1 MYQALETFIPD
12 VDVCQEWTLNVD
24 LGMKTEWV
32 LTLRELADVHVGVVQ
47 AGAKL
52 EIEQV
57 TFVRVCVRVTMCMY
71 TYTYIHT
78 CMYMYIYIYI
88 YIHIRMCIC
97 VNITH
102 KDASE

>member
-1 MYQALETFIPD
+1 VYQALETLMPD
-12 VDVCQEWTLNVD
+12 VDVCQEWTLNAD

-57 TFVRVCVRVTMCMY
+57 AFVRVCVRVNMCVC
-71 TYTYIHT
+71 TYTYVCAYT
-78 CMYMYIYIYI
+78 CIYIYMYIYV
-88 YIHIRMCIC
+88 C
-97 VNITH
+97 VRV
-102 KDASE
+102 